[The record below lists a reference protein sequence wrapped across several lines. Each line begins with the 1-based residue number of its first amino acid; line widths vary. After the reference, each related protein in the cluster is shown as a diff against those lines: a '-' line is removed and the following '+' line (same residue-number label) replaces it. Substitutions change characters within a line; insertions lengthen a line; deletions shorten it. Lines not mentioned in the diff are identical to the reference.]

1 MAQLRT
7 LTAPI
12 DSYCLPKPRARQPG
26 DSACLRWALAT
37 GIAVLAATLRAW
49 PVGAAADGAAAPVKA
64 PLYTPDPVSRALQ
77 TEFEGKKFAL
87 DTKSGNYL
95 GPKVFLKTKKEDM
108 VPVLIGSSYAK
119 DLRGRTV
126 FVRQSIRDK
135 LLIADAAL
143 FKDKKAHLKIN
154 YGFRSNAL
162 QHELFQKLSGKGK
175 VAPAGMSFHETG
187 MAVDL
192 GNWQDAQK
200 FMIDAGFVGGCFGIE
215 EDLVHYSI
223 DEVTKASNLSAFKRC
238 TLKDIPKEILKG
250 FSKVGDVTVGLF
262 RKNK

>member
-7 LTAPI
+7 CAAPI
-12 DSYCLPKPRARQPG
+12 YSYRFMKTRARQLG
-26 DSACLRWALAT
+26 GSAYLRWALTT
-37 GIAVLAATLRAW
+37 GVAVAAVTLLTW
-49 PVGAAADGAAAPVKA
+49 PAKAAADGPTAPGKA
-64 PLYTPDPVSRALQ
+64 PLYAAEPMSRALQ
-77 TEFEGKKFAL
+77 TEFENKKFAL

-95 GPKVFLKTKKEDM
+95 GPRVFLKTKEDM
-108 VPVLIGSSYAK
+108 VPVLIGNSYVK
-119 DLRGRTV
+119 DMRGRTV

-143 FKDKKAHLKIN
+143 FKDKKVHLKIN

-162 QHELFQKLSGKGK
+162 QQELFQKRSSKGK

-223 DEVTKASNLSAFKRC
+223 EEVTKASNLSAFKRC

-250 FSKVGDVTVGLF
+250 FGKVGDVTVGLF
-262 RKNK
+262 RKKKS

>member
-1 MAQLRT
+1 MAQLGHS
-7 LTAPI
+7 TASINCHPF
-12 DSYCLPKPRARQPG
+12 PKTRLRQIG
-26 DSACLRWALAT
+26 DFAYVRWALAT
-37 GIAVLAATLRAW
+37 GIAVAVATLLTW
-49 PVGAAADGAAAPVKA
+49 PVRAAADGAAVPAKA
-64 PLYTPDPVSRALQ
+64 PLYAADPVSHALQ
-77 TEFEGKKFAL
+77 AEFERKQFAL

-108 VPVLIGSSYAK
+108 VPVLIGSSYVK
-119 DLRGRTV
+119 DLRGRPV

-143 FKDKKAHLKIN
+143 FKDKKAHLKIT

-162 QHELFQKLSGKGK
+162 QQELFQKLSGKGK

-238 TLKDIPKEILKG
+238 TLRDIPKEILKG
-250 FSKVGDVTVGLF
+250 FNKVGDVTVGLF
-262 RKNK
+262 RKKK